1 MTSLPV
7 IVGFGGYNAAGR
19 SSFHHGFRRTILDSL
34 SKQRQEQTLC
44 GLAVLMQLV
53 KYQQGSYIDGD
64 GNNLEVADVAKKY
77 RQFILENTLIRRI
90 HKDHFDPDNVS
101 GNQDFSLSCDEPIA
115 LVLNRKEL
123 PKQIPE
129 NWQLSVIDDDK
140 VKVVMNGTTHL
151 KTERLRTIEVSSAGL
166 LPTGFDPS
174 EHYAS
179 KFHPKGLQMT
189 ILGASD
195 AIKSTGLEW
204 QKIIA
209 SIQPDELAVY
219 AASTFGQ
226 VDNYGLAGYFQSR
239 LKDGRPTSKQLP
251 FSLNTMPAD
260 FINAYMCGSV
270 GSTSAVT
277 GACATFLYNLR
288 LAVNDIKSG
297 HHRVVICGSAEA
309 PVIPEIIEGFA
320 AMSALA
326 TDKKLSAL
334 DNSDQCDHQ
343 RASRPF
349 GENVGFTLGESCQF
363 FVLMDEK
370 LAMELGADIYGA
382 VPDVFINADGYK
394 KSVSSPGA
402 GNYITVAKAVA
413 AARSVFGEAIVQQRS
428 FIQAHGSS
436 TPLNRIT
443 ESMIFDKVASNFGIK
458 NWPVTAVKAFVGHSI
473 GPASGDQLTNALG
486 TFAEG
491 MISGIKTVDAVA
503 DDVHQDRLDIV
514 LQDKPANLD
523 IAFLNSKGFG
533 GNNATA
539 WVASPQLVDGMLKSR
554 YSEAEYTSYLE
565 RREQTRNAA
574 QAYDERAFKG
584 QLEPIYNFGEG
595 VIQDEDVQMSNCS
608 IDIEGF
614 SQAISLD
621 MENPYTDMT
630 EA

>member
-34 SKQRQEQTLC
+34 SKQRQEQTIC

-53 KYQQGSYIDGD
+53 KYQQGSYIDGE
-64 GNNLEVADVAKKY
+64 GNNLEIADVAKKY

-101 GNQDFSLSCDEPIA
+101 GNQDFSLTADEPIA

-151 KTERLRTIEVSSAGL
+151 KAERLRTIEVSSAGL

-174 EHYAS
+174 AHYAS

-209 SIQPDELAVY
+209 AIQPDELAVY

-297 HHRVVICGSAEA
+297 RHRVVICGSAEA
-309 PVIPEIIEGFA
+309 PVVPEIIEGFA

-326 TDKKLSAL
+326 TDKKLKAL

-565 RREQTRNAA
+565 RLEQTRSAA
-574 QAYDERAFKG
+574 QAYDERALKG

-608 IDIEGF
+608 INIEGF

>member
-34 SKQRQEQTLC
+34 SVERQQQTLC

-53 KYQQGSYIDGD
+53 SYQDRQYVDSNGQH
-64 GNNLEVADVAKKY
+64 LEISEVAKKY
-77 RQFILENTLIRRI
+77 RQLIIDNTLIRRI
-90 HKDHFDPDNVS
+90 HTDHFDPDNVA
-101 GNQDFSLSCDEPIA
+101 GIQDFSLTSDEPIA
-115 LVLNRKEL
+115 LVLNRKEM
-123 PKQIPE
+123 PIQIPD
-129 NWQLSVIDDDK
+129 NWEVTSIDDDK
-140 VKVVMNGTTHL
+140 VKVVMNGSTKL
-151 KTERLRTIEVSSAGL
+151 KAERLRTLEVSSAGL

-174 EHYAS
+174 IYYNS

-195 AIKSTGLEW
+195 AIKSSGLDW
-204 QKIIA
+204 QKIMSVIK
-209 SIQPDELAVY
+209 PDELAVY

-226 VDNYGLAGYFQSR
+226 ADNYGVTGYFQSR
-239 LKDGRPTSKQLP
+239 LKAGRPTSKQLA
-251 FSLNTMPAD
+251 FGLNTMPAD

-288 LAVNDIKSG
+288 LAVNEIKSG
-297 HHRVVICGSAEA
+297 RQRVVICGSAEA

-326 TDKKLSAL
+326 TDKKLAAL
-334 DNSDQCDHQ
+334 DGGEQCNHQ

-349 GENVGFTLGESCQF
+349 GENVGFTLGESSQF

-370 LAMELGADIYGA
+370 LAMQLGADIYGA

-413 AARSVFGEAIVQQRS
+413 AARSVFGDEVVQQRS
-428 FIQAHGSS
+428 FVHAHGSS

-443 ESMIFDKVASNFGIK
+443 ESMIFDKVAANFGIE
-458 NWPVTAVKAFVGHSI
+458 NWPITAVKAFVGHTI
-473 GPASGDQLTNALG
+473 GPASGDQLSNALG
-486 TFAEG
+486 SFAEG

-503 DDVHQDRLDIV
+503 DDVYQDHLEIV
-514 LQDKPANLD
+514 LQDKPAKVD

-539 WVASPQLVDGMLKSR
+539 WVASPDLVDGMLKNR
-554 YSEAEYTSYLE
+554 YSEAQYNDYIE
-565 RREQTRNAA
+565 RREHTRDVA
-574 QAYDERAFKG
+574 QAYDEQASKG
-584 QLEPIYNFGEG
+584 QLNPIYNFGEG
-595 VIQDEDVQMSNCS
+595 VIQDEDVQMSKSALN
-608 IDIEGF
+608 IAGF
-614 SQAISLD
+614 DQEISLD
-621 MENPYTDMT
+621 MENQFKDMT
-630 EA
+630 

>member
-574 QAYDERAFKG
+574 QAYDERALKG